1 MARLTWTPT
10 ALLLRSMRCR
20 LALTLPLFLP
30 PCLVPN
36 FFPLFFLGGFD
47 ILRVAAT
54 LVAMVRF
61 HRLSCYVRPMN
72 FNGFEVGRF
81 SDSTLPF
88 LAISQSKNLPGC
100 RNQVALW
107 DLIIKRY
114 QVQGRNI
121 PQYEHHNNAV
131 LAWQSFVFVA
141 SWNENDEASWSWNGR
156 SVVPNAN
163 CLSCLRARRRV
174 ESNNKI
180 PRHPSALQVG
190 WLSTTFHIFF
200 CSFSLRKSWRKTGG
214 GGVGL
219 TGRVGPASRNLAAKA
234 RPCDKLSPQPP
245 HFQVWRVSTALLA
258 SAQWQSR
265 RRPAAHARATP
276 CVTPAAEKA
285 YSAAVSRVTARQ
297 QRPSRVSPVVRW
309 ISLSLVDGLFPV
321 GTLTLPTN
329 ESDFIFATS
338 LLTIRVSHSHWQS
351 NE

>member
-200 CSFSLRKSWRKTGG
+200 LFVFVTEE
-214 GGVGL
+214 L
-219 TGRVGPASRNLAAKA
+219 T
-234 RPCDKLSPQPP
+234 
-245 HFQVWRVSTALLA
+245 
-258 SAQWQSR
+258 
-265 RRPAAHARATP
+265 
-276 CVTPAAEKA
+276 
-285 YSAAVSRVTARQ
+285 
-297 QRPSRVSPVVRW
+297 
-309 ISLSLVDGLFPV
+309 
-321 GTLTLPTN
+321 
-329 ESDFIFATS
+329 
-338 LLTIRVSHSHWQS
+338 
-351 NE
+351 